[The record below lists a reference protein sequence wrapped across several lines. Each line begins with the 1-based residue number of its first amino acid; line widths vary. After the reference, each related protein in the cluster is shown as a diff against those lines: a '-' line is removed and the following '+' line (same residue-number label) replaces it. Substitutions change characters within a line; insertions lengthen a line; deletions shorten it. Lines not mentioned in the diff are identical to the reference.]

1 MTVNLF
7 NKPSRM
13 FIKQKNWAPDDLDSG
28 LSLPLLGA
36 NISIFDRSEWKSTK
50 PHGLK
55 FQT

>member
-50 PHGLK
+50 PLGLK